1 MRSRVQGIMKSRQRG
16 SRISQAERRSG
27 DEDEEDVGDDDDDG
41 GNGDQG
47 DYDYPGVNNDVSD
60 EVMLM

>member
-1 MRSRVQGIMKSRQRG
+1 MIMVAI

-41 GNGDQG
+41 DQG
-47 DYDYPGVNNDVSD
+47 DYDYGGDKQGEPGGEANWWWR
-60 EVMLM
+60 

>member
-1 MRSRVQGIMKSRQRG
+1 M
-16 SRISQAERRSG
+16 SQAERRSG

-47 DYDYPGVNNDVSD
+47 DYDYGGDKQDEPGVEAIWWSR
-60 EVMLM
+60 

>member
-1 MRSRVQGIMKSRQRG
+1 M
-16 SRISQAERRSG
+16 SQAERRSG

-47 DYDYPGVNNDVSD
+47 DYDYGGDKQGEPGGEAKGCGD
-60 EVMLM
+60 EED